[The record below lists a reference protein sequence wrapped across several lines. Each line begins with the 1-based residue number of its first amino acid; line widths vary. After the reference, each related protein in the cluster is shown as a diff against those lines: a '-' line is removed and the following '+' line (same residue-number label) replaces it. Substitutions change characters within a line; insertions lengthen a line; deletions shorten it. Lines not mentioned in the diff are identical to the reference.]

1 MSLNWELSP
10 QDCFNCVSLFVDHLL
25 ILPPSAE
32 HEGILPL
39 SLSLIHLFILLSL
52 FLLPLSL
59 PLSASLIYLTSLL
72 VLSCSLIHSFIHLS
86 IHFLPPLSLLFLFSF
101 FSHSYVI
108 ELMESALGSF
118 FAGGLS
124 QSLVN
129 EYRAPVH
136 LLARRFFFQLL
147 RSHRFQKAFS
157 LAVELSSRDLFM
169 VREREGRREG
179 EREGE
184 REREGEKEGGRWC
197 LNSSPTGAALHSS
210 VTQ

>member
-1 MSLNWELSP
+1 
-10 QDCFNCVSLFVDHLL
+10 
-25 ILPPSAE
+25 
-32 HEGILPL
+32 
-39 SLSLIHLFILLSL
+39 
-52 FLLPLSL
+52 
-59 PLSASLIYLTSLL
+59 
-72 VLSCSLIHSFIHLS
+72 
-86 IHFLPPLSLLFLFSF
+86 
-101 FSHSYVI
+101 
-108 ELMESALGSF
+108 MESALGSF

-184 REREGEKEGGRWC
+184 RERERGRERRREGDGV
-197 LNSSPTGAALHSS
+197 LILLLQELHYTAQLHNEASLAELS
-210 VTQ
+210 LKKAEILTTRGDQCIYM

>member
-1 MSLNWELSP
+1 
-10 QDCFNCVSLFVDHLL
+10 
-25 ILPPSAE
+25 
-32 HEGILPL
+32 
-39 SLSLIHLFILLSL
+39 
-52 FLLPLSL
+52 
-59 PLSASLIYLTSLL
+59 
-72 VLSCSLIHSFIHLS
+72 
-86 IHFLPPLSLLFLFSF
+86 
-101 FSHSYVI
+101 
-108 ELMESALGSF
+108 MESALGSF

-184 REREGEKEGGRWC
+184 RERERERGRERRREGGRKRERERGRERRREGDGV
-197 LNSSPTGAALHSS
+197 LILLL
-210 VTQ
+210 

>member
-1 MSLNWELSP
+1 
-10 QDCFNCVSLFVDHLL
+10 
-25 ILPPSAE
+25 
-32 HEGILPL
+32 
-39 SLSLIHLFILLSL
+39 
-52 FLLPLSL
+52 
-59 PLSASLIYLTSLL
+59 
-72 VLSCSLIHSFIHLS
+72 
-86 IHFLPPLSLLFLFSF
+86 
-101 FSHSYVI
+101 
-108 ELMESALGSF
+108 MESALGSF

-169 VREREGRREG
+169 VREREGKREG

-184 REREGEKEGGRWC
+184 RERERGRERRREGDGVLTLLLYRSYITQLSCTMRHHW
-197 LNSSPTGAALHSS
+197 LNSH
-210 VTQ
+210 